1 MESEKA
7 VNKDKDSEET
17 QIKSEY
23 TDFPCQ
29 ECVYVAN
36 SYWIGILKMNIT
48 LKKLKNQTSP
58 ASWHVIFV
66 GKGM

>member
-36 SYWIGILKMNIT
+36 SY
-48 LKKLKNQTSP
+48 
-58 ASWHVIFV
+58 
-66 GKGM
+66 